1 MTQDAEGLKAC
12 PLNCNGRV
20 LHEEIA
26 GRGYRI
32 QCQKCGCALESPT
45 LRFATMLWNDRVP
58 SPVSALVEALP
69 EKLTTIEQT
78 FLEVRHAQHNGPGWY
93 TKGEPGLYSQVRM
106 WLGRGSEAVADIR
119 TALANYKKATP

>member
-45 LRFATMLWNDRVP
+45 LRFATMLWNDRAP
-58 SPVSALVEALP
+58 SPVSALVAAL
-69 EKLTTIEQT
+69 ESISRETNMNVAAALARWT
-78 FLEVRHAQHNGPGWY
+78 LDNY
-93 TKGEPGLYSQVRM
+93 
-106 WLGRGSEAVADIR
+106 RGS
-119 TALANYKKATP
+119 K